1 MCATSPNRRHR
12 HLHLTPICIDD
23 RQKKE
28 AYTASFFCAFFQI
41 AFTKFSHQGKV
52 GKSLY
57 KTKNVA
63 RRPQN
68 FDYKKSYP
76 TKITQIMAKFGC
88 YVKHSSLQKGVF
100 RHKIVKTLRKGINH
114 PPHCKQ
120 KTKRRLFCVAVPL
133 GTCRQRNRGKIGKTD
148 TPKDKL
154 PCLTTTESFSLL
166 PLPLLQTRC
175 QTLELHPE
183 QKAFACRRLPIRQ
196 IQNVCVLPTGFG

>member
-1 MCATSPNRRHR
+1 MTDKKGKR
-12 HLHLTPICIDD
+12 TPLP
-23 RQKKE
+23 
-28 AYTASFFCAFFQI
+28 FFCAFFQI
-41 AFTKFSHQGKV
+41 AFTNFSHQGKV

-68 FDYKKSYP
+68 FDCKESHP
-76 TKITQIMAKFGC
+76 MKITQMMVKFIY

-100 RHKIVKTLRKGINH
+100 RHKIGKTLRKGLNH

-120 KTKRRLFCVAVPL
+120 KAKRRLFCVAVPL

-148 TPKDKL
+148 TQKDKL

-175 QTLELHPE
+175 QTLALLPE
-183 QKAFACRRLPIRQ
+183 QQAFACRRLPIRQ

>member
-1 MCATSPNRRHR
+1 MTDKKGKR
-12 HLHLTPICIDD
+12 TPLP
-23 RQKKE
+23 
-28 AYTASFFCAFFQI
+28 FFCAFFQI
-41 AFTKFSHQGKV
+41 AFTNFSHQGKV
-52 GKSLY
+52 GIAAQNI
-57 KTKNVA
+57 NVA
-63 RRPQN
+63 RRLQN
-68 FDYKKSYP
+68 FDCKESYP
-76 TKITQIMAKFGC
+76 TKITQMTAKFGC

-100 RHKIVKTLRKGINH
+100 RHKIVKTLRKGSNH

-120 KTKRRLFCVAVPL
+120 KAKRRLFCVAVPL

-148 TPKDKL
+148 TQKDKL

-183 QKAFACRRLPIRQ
+183 QQAFACRRLPIRQ

>member
-1 MCATSPNRRHR
+1 MTDKKGKR
-12 HLHLTPICIDD
+12 TPLP
-23 RQKKE
+23 
-28 AYTASFFCAFFQI
+28 FFCAFFQI
-41 AFTKFSHQGKV
+41 AFTNFSHQGKV

-68 FDYKKSYP
+68 FDCKESYP
-76 TKITQIMAKFGC
+76 TKITQMTAKFGC

-100 RHKIVKTLRKGINH
+100 RHKIVKTLRKGSNH
-114 PPHCKQ
+114 PPRCKQ

-133 GTCRQRNRGKIGKTD
+133 GTCRQRNRGENRQGGTKNTKSYRLG
-148 TPKDKL
+148 
-154 PCLTTTESFSLL
+154 TTESFSLL

-175 QTLELHPE
+175 QTLALHPE

>member
-28 AYTASFFCAFFQI
+28 AYTASFFCAFFKLLLQNFLI
-41 AFTKFSHQGKV
+41 RAKWV
-52 GKSLY
+52 SLY
-57 KTKNVA
+57 KTKTVA

-100 RHKIVKTLRKGINH
+100 RHKIVKTLRKGSNH
-114 PPHCKQ
+114 PPRCKQ

-133 GTCRQRNRGKIGKTD
+133 GTCRQRNRGENRQGGTKNTKSYRLG
-148 TPKDKL
+148 
-154 PCLTTTESFSLL
+154 TTESFSLL

-175 QTLELHPE
+175 QTLALHPE